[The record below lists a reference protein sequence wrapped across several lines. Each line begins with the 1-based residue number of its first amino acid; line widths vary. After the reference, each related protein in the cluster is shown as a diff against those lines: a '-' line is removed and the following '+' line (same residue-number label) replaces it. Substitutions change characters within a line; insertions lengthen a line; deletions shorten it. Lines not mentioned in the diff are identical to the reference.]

1 VAEARFLSRIGVLLS
16 LISLAEIRA
25 RFPRIGS

>member
-1 VAEARFLSRIGVLLS
+1 VAEARLLSRVGVLSS

-25 RFPRIGS
+25 RFPRIG